1 MSMLRNMEI
10 NWDDLIE
17 AFENTDPELIYLLDR
32 STGEVFFVPVDYED
46 ESFWEEVEAHS
57 DQYLQIPVFDYE
69 QERLLVLDFIKGI
82 GNPKLK
88 GLLENALAGRRAYGR
103 LEEIL
108 SFYPEEEERLLAL
121 REELIADRI
130 RTWLEEHDIFPAS
143 GMV

>member
-32 STGEVFFVPVDYED
+32 STGDVFFVPVDYED

-69 QERLLVLDFIKGI
+69 QERLLVLDFVKGI
-82 GNPKLK
+82 GNGKLK

-130 RTWLEEHDIFPAS
+130 RTWLEEHDIFPAN
-143 GMV
+143 GNV